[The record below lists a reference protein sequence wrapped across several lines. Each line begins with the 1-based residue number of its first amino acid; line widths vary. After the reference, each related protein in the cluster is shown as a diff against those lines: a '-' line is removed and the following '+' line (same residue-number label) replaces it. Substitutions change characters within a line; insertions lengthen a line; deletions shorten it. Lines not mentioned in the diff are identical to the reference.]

1 MPKYFLICLAPRFFN
16 VPLPVLAI
24 DFIENL
30 VFCLLICSASCGQVN
45 QELKLSDREWT
56 CPECGVKHDRD
67 ILAANNIKK
76 FALIPQG
83 LRKSTPLE
91 RTTVV
96 GSLKE
101 EARCL

>member
-1 MPKYFLICLAPRFFN
+1 MVESK
-16 VPLPVLAI
+16 
-24 DFIENL
+24 
-30 VFCLLICSASCGQVN
+30 
-45 QELKLSDREWT
+45 
-56 CPECGVKHDRD
+56 DRD
-67 ILAANNIKK
+67 ILAANNIKR

-101 EARCL
+101 EARCLLGTGGSQIVYN